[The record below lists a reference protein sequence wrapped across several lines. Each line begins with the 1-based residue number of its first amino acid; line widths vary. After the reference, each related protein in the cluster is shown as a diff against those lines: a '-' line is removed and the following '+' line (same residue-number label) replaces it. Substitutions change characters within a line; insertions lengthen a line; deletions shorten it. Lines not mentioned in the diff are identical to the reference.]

1 MKVLRNLQGLYNSS
15 RQTIFAFIIQRKI
28 VFDKKQATVMIEPLI
43 IKTYK
48 AAVNLRNCNDA
59 QIKKTLLDLA
69 AALELNTTA
78 VIKANKKDVAKQD
91 INDPRVDRLMLNEQR
106 IKNIANSIRK
116 ISRLPNPSNKILEKR
131 TLPNG
136 LKLEKISV
144 PLGVVGAVYESR
156 PNVTFDIAALC
167 LRSQNACL
175 LKGSKEAEATNKVA
189 IKIIKNV
196 LKQNNIDA
204 DCVTLL
210 PSDREV
216 VQELFTATK
225 YVDVIIP
232 RGSDSLIQ
240 FVRKNSLVPVIETG
254 AGVCH
259 VYVDESADI
268 NKAVN
273 IVVNAKTTRPAVC
286 NSLDTIVLDE
296 KIAKSFLDKLQPAFE
311 KYPVEIFADEKSYTL
326 LNGYP
331 QLQHAAP
338 EDFDREFLSLKC
350 AIKLV
355 KNIDGALAHIAQHS
369 TKHSEA
375 IVSNNKKNCERFLR
389 EVDAAAVYANASTRF
404 TDGEEFGLGAEIG
417 ISTQKLHARGPFALE
432 KLVSEKWV
440 VRGNGQVR

>member
-1 MKVLRNLQGLYNSS
+1 MQS
-15 RQTIFAFIIQRKI
+15 IQ
-28 VFDKKQATVMIEPLI
+28 PLI
-43 IKTYK
+43 IKTHR
-48 AAVNLRNCNDA
+48 AAVHLRNCSDA
-59 QIKKTLLDLA
+59 QIKKTLNLLA
-69 AALELNTTA
+69 DALEANAGTIL
-78 VIKANKKDVAKQD
+78 KANKKDVAKQD
-91 INDPRVDRLMLNEQR
+91 INDPRADRLMLNEER
-106 IKNIANSIRK
+106 IKSIANSIRK
-116 ISRLPNPSNKILEKR
+116 ISKLPNPSDKILDKR

-136 LKLEKISV
+136 LALEKISV

-156 PNVTFDIAALC
+156 PNVTFDIASLC

-175 LKGSKEAEATNKVA
+175 LKGSKEAETTNKA
-189 IKIIKNV
+189 SIRIIKDV
-196 LKQNNIDA
+196 LKANNIDA
-204 DCVTLL
+204 DCITLL
-210 PSDREV
+210 PSEREV
-216 VQELFTATK
+216 VQELFSATK

-259 VYVDESADI
+259 VYVEENADI

-273 IVVNAKTTRPAVC
+273 IVINAKTTRPAVC
-286 NSLDTIVLDE
+286 NSLDTIVVDE
-296 KIAKSFLDKLQPAFE
+296 KIAKPFLDKLQPLFAT
-311 KYPVEIFADEKSYTL
+311 YPVEVFADDKSYKL
-326 LNGYP
+326 LKGYP
-331 QLQHAAP
+331 HLQHAKP

-350 AIKLV
+350 AVKVV
-355 KNIDGALAHIAQHS
+355 KNIDEALAHIALHS

-375 IVSNNKKNCERFLR
+375 IVSKNKKSCERFLR

-440 VRGNGQVR
+440 IRGTGQVR